1 MNNYILISDSKTLID
16 KKIEELI
23 NNGFKDA
30 LVTHYDLEENSINS
44 LIEDAD
50 TISFLSPNKV
60 IIGDNFSTNNNLEP
74 LLKYIDNPND
84 DVLLILTT
92 KKLDERKK
100 EIKTLMKKTNY
111 LKLEVSPKDIL
122 DMEFASYKVDFK
134 VLRLLEEY
142 YASDNERLISECQ
155 KLKLAFLESK
165 NITYKE
171 AEELLIKPL
180 NNQDNLSFSL
190 VRNIAIKDKKSALLN
205 YQELLNY
212 NIEFFTIMGL
222 LESQYR
228 LLYQVMILSKQ
239 NISYNDMAKIL
250 DVHPFRVKK
259 TLELLSYYT
268 KKELTK
274 IIKNLASLDY
284 KVKSGEMD
292 KDLIIDLLILNN

>member
-1 MNNYILISDSKTLID
+1 M
-16 KKIEELI
+16 
-23 NNGFKDA
+23 
-30 LVTHYDLEENSINS
+30 LV
-44 LIEDAD
+44 
-50 TISFLSPNKV
+50 
-60 IIGDNFSTNNNLEP
+60 
-74 LLKYIDNPND
+74 
-84 DVLLILTT
+84 
-92 KKLDERKK
+92 
-100 EIKTLMKKTNY
+100 
-111 LKLEVSPKDIL
+111 
-122 DMEFASYKVDFK
+122 
-134 VLRLLEEY
+134 
-142 YASDNERLISECQ
+142 
-155 KLKLAFLESK
+155 
-165 NITYKE
+165 
-171 AEELLIKPL
+171 KPL
-180 NNQDNLSFSL
+180 NDQDNLSFSL
-190 VRNIAIKDKKSALLN
+190 VRNIAIKDKKNALLN

>member
-30 LVTHYDLEENSINS
+30 LVNHYDLEENSINS

-60 IIGDNFSTNNNLEP
+60 IIGDNFNTNNSLDS
-74 LLKYIDNPND
+74 LLKYLDNPNN
-84 DVLLILTT
+84 DVLLILTA

-100 EIKTLMKKTNY
+100 EIKTLMKKANY
-111 LKLEVSPKDIL
+111 LKLEVSPKNIL
-122 DMEFASYKVDFK
+122 DMEFTGYKVDFK
-134 VLRLLEEY
+134 ILRLLEEY
-142 YASDNERLISECQ
+142 YKSDNERLISECQ

-171 AEELLIKPL
+171 AKELLVKPL
-180 NNQDNLSFSL
+180 NDQDNLSFSL
-190 VRNIAIKDKKSALLN
+190 VRNIAIKDKKNALLN

>member
-1 MNNYILISDSKTLID
+1 MTLD
-16 KKIEELI
+16 R
-23 NNGFKDA
+23 
-30 LVTHYDLEENSINS
+30 
-44 LIEDAD
+44 
-50 TISFLSPNKV
+50 
-60 IIGDNFSTNNNLEP
+60 
-74 LLKYIDNPND
+74 
-84 DVLLILTT
+84 VL
-92 KKLDERKK
+92 
-100 EIKTLMKKTNY
+100 
-111 LKLEVSPKDIL
+111 
-122 DMEFASYKVDFK
+122 
-134 VLRLLEEY
+134 
-142 YASDNERLISECQ
+142 SECQ

-165 NITYKE
+165 NITYKK
-171 AEELLIKPL
+171 AKELLVKPL
-180 NNQDNLSFSL
+180 NDQDNLSFSL
-190 VRNIAIKDKKSALLN
+190 VRNIAIKDKKNALLN

-284 KVKSGEMD
+284 KVKSVH
-292 KDLIIDLLILNN
+292 

>member
-1 MNNYILISDSKTLID
+1 
-16 KKIEELI
+16 
-23 NNGFKDA
+23 
-30 LVTHYDLEENSINS
+30 
-44 LIEDAD
+44 
-50 TISFLSPNKV
+50 
-60 IIGDNFSTNNNLEP
+60 
-74 LLKYIDNPND
+74 
-84 DVLLILTT
+84 
-92 KKLDERKK
+92 
-100 EIKTLMKKTNY
+100 MKKSNY
-111 LKLEVSPKDIL
+111 LKLEVSPKNIL
-122 DMEFASYKVDFK
+122 DMEFNGYKVDFK
-134 VLRLLEEY
+134 ILRLLEEY
-142 YASDNERLISECQ
+142 YKSTLDRVLSECQ

-165 NITYKE
+165 NITYKK
-171 AEELLIKPL
+171 AKELLVKPL
-180 NNQDNLSFSL
+180 NDQDNLSFSL
-190 VRNIAIKDKKSALLN
+190 VRNIAIKDKKNALLN

>member
-23 NNGFKDA
+23 NNSFKDA
-30 LVTHYDLEENSINS
+30 LVNHYDLEENSINS

-60 IIGDNFSTNNNLEP
+60 IIGDNFNTNNSLDS
-74 LLKYIDNPND
+74 LLKYLDNPNN
-84 DVLLILTT
+84 DVLLILTA

-100 EIKTLMKKTNY
+100 EIKTLMKKANY
-111 LKLEVSPKDIL
+111 LKLEVSPKNIL
-122 DMEFASYKVDFK
+122 DMEFTGYKVDFK
-134 VLRLLEEY
+134 ILRLLEEY
-142 YASDNERLISECQ
+142 YESDNERLISECQ

-171 AEELLIKPL
+171 AKELLVKPL
-180 NNQDNLSFSL
+180 NDQDNLSFSL
-190 VRNIAIKDKKSALLN
+190 VRNIAIKDKKNALLN